1 MIKSKPLR
9 WLLGISI
16 LLALILLVQ
25 WQLGWQSV
33 LAAWAAVPLPVLA
46 AAVVLFALSHGTRA
60 VRIHR
65 YVAAS
70 LGMSPLA
77 TLKLSLLHQGMNN
90 FLPMRLGEGAFPI
103 LLRRYGGASLGA
115 GFTQLAWLRVLD
127 MIVMGAVAAA
137 VALLWLPGM
146 SWSTALGMVGLA
158 LGGVIALLIASKGA
172 HWFDRLPTAA
182 GRKIGK
188 IVQVLLAAAP
198 KGTAMRVELL
208 AWTVLAWLAKL
219 AALSLIIT
227 SVADIGLTTAL
238 SGALAGEVSG
248 ILPIHGVAG
257 AGTYEAAFVA
267 GAALGADA
275 LPNLLAA
282 AVNTH
287 LFVLSSTTLLAL
299 IVLPIRVQSSARG
312 LEKKFDE

>member
-1 MIKSKPLR
+1 MIKSTALR
-9 WLLGISI
+9 WLLGVAI
-16 LLALILLVQ
+16 LVALVWVVQ
-25 WQLGWQSV
+25 WQLGWSSV
-33 LAAWAAVPLPVLA
+33 LAAWLAVPLPMLLA
-46 AAVVLFALSHGTRA
+46 AVFLFALSHGARA

-70 LGMSPLA
+70 LGMTPFA

-90 FLPMRLGEGAFPI
+90 FLPMRLGEGAFPV

-115 GFTQLAWLRVLD
+115 GFTQLAWLRILD
-127 MIVMGAVAAA
+127 MIVMGMVAAA

-146 SWSTALGMVGLA
+146 SWSTALAMLGLA
-158 LGGVIALLIASKGA
+158 LVGVIALLVASKGGI
-172 HWFDRLPTAA
+172 FVDYLPTLL
-182 GRKIGK
+182 GRHIGR
-188 IVQVLLAAAP
+188 IVQVMLAVAP
-198 KGTAMRVELL
+198 KGAAMRIELL
-208 AWTVLAWLAKL
+208 VWTVLAWLAKL

-227 SVADIGLTTAL
+227 SVADISLTSAL

-257 AGTYEAAFVA
+257 AGTYETAFVA

-275 LPNLLAA
+275 LPSLLAA

-287 LFVLSSTTLLAL
+287 LFVLSTTTLLAV
-299 IVLPIRVQSSARG
+299 IVLPIRVPSRA
-312 LEKKFDE
+312 LIMEKNADE